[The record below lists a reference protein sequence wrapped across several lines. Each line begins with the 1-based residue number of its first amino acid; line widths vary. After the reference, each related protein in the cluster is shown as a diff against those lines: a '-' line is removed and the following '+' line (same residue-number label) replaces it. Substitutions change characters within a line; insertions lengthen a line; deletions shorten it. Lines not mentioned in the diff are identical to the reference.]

1 MPETLQI
8 RIHGPASS
16 PTLIYLP
23 GLHGDWTLVG
33 GFRQALAG
41 RARFVEFTYP
51 RTLTWSLDD
60 YAAEIEKALAEN
72 GIANG
77 WLLGES
83 FGSQVVWPLLGHG
96 RFQVQGIIL
105 AGGFVRHPMNWG
117 VRFAEWI
124 AGGIPLALITRV
136 LFGYAS
142 WARIRFRRS
151 PETLAGIQEFIAR
164 RTELDRQAATHRLRL
179 IARSD
184 HCSIA
189 RNASVP
195 VYALTGFFDP
205 IVPWWWV
212 RPWLKQNCPNLREY
226 KILWRADH
234 TVLGTGAQAAADQ
247 VVHWMTG

>member
-8 RIHGPASS
+8 RIHGPGTA

-60 YAAEIEKALAEN
+60 YAAQIEKALAEN
-72 GIANG
+72 GIATG

-83 FGSQVVWPLLGHG
+83 FGSQVVWPLLARG

-124 AGGIPLALITRV
+124 AGGVPLALITRV

-151 PETLAGIQEFIAR
+151 PETLAGIQEFIAHQ
-164 RTELDRQAATHRLRL
+164 TKLNRQAAIHRLQL
-179 IARSD
+179 ITRSNPCAVA
-184 HCSIA
+184 HKASI
-189 RNASVP
+189 P
-195 VYALTGFFDP
+195 VYTLTKFFDP
-205 IVPWWWV
+205 I
-212 RPWLKQNCPNLREY
+212 
-226 KILWRADH
+226 
-234 TVLGTGAQAAADQ
+234 
-247 VVHWMTG
+247 